1 MAHQIF
7 YNIGRLYGHF
17 THDGAIC
24 GSDMHAH
31 PFLSEAWM
39 EVMEGVIVATG
50 TGPVPEAD
58 EKTDCS
64 GDWIFPGFCDS
75 HTHLIFAAWRAHEFE
90 QKIAGASYEDI
101 AASGGGILN
110 SAEKL
115 AHTPEDDL
123 FDSAWQRLLELME
136 QGTLAVEV
144 KTGYGLSY
152 EAEMK
157 MLRVAARLKAEAPI
171 PIKVTLLGAH
181 ALPQGYREKR
191 SEYVDMVTERLIP
204 DAAQAGL
211 MDYVDVFCDQG
222 FFTPEE
228 TAKMLAKAH
237 SLGYRGKIHA
247 NELGHTGGIQVGVEF
262 DARSVDHLEHTGPE
276 ELSALIESDTIPT
289 LLPGTAFFLRIP
301 YPPARAMIEA
311 GLPVALASD
320 LNPGSCPSGNPWF
333 IWSLAC
339 IHLRMSPEEALT
351 AFTRNS
357 AVAMDLGPFCGSLM
371 PGKWANFNRVK
382 SPPVL
387 GNETPRLSYYPYRF
401 AVSHKPQV
409 YVKGN
414 RWQTST

>member
-1 MAHQIF
+1 MAHQVF
-7 YNIGRLYGHF
+7 FNIGRLYGHF
-17 THDGAIC
+17 SHDGAIS
-24 GSDMHAH
+24 GTDMHKH

-50 TGPVPEAD
+50 TGRPPEA
-58 EKTDCS
+58 ESQIDCE
-64 GDWIFPGFCDS
+64 GDWLFPGFCDS
-75 HTHLIFAAWRAHEFE
+75 HTHLIFAAWRAHEFD

-115 AHTPEDDL
+115 AVTSEEDL
-123 FDSAWQRLLELME
+123 FQSAWQRLIELVG
-136 QGTLAVEV
+136 QGTLAMEI

-157 MLRVAARLKAEAPI
+157 MLRVAARLKKEAPI

-191 SEYVDMVTERLIP
+191 AAFVEMVTEQLIP

-228 TAKMLAKAH
+228 TAQMLSKAQ

-247 NELGHTGGIQVGVEF
+247 NELGYSGGIQVGVAY
-262 DARSVDHLEHTGPE
+262 DARSVDHLEFTGPE
-276 ELSALIESDTIPT
+276 ELSALVQSDTIPT

-301 YPPARAMIEA
+301 YPPARTMIDA

-339 IHLRMSPEEALT
+339 IQLRMSPEEALT

-357 AVAMDLGPFCGSLM
+357 AVAMDLGPFCGALM

-382 SPPVL
+382 PPPTYGSEV
-387 GNETPRLSYYPYRF
+387 PRLSYYPYRF
-401 AVSHKPQV
+401 AVSHQPMV
-409 YVKGN
+409 YIKGN
-414 RWQTST
+414 HWKA